1 MLKTHKKFPQV
12 LAITSLAV
20 GVLLSTA
27 QADDDSDE
35 NYRGAG
41 HSEKRGES
49 HGGKYGGENRGSSL
63 QLSKANTKW
72 KQECSNCHI
81 AYAPGL
87 LPAESWRK
95 VMAGLDKH
103 FGSDATLDAQDAK
116 EITAYL
122 VDNASNRWRAPS
134 APLRITESA
143 WFKSKHSSDEIP
155 PAVWKNPK
163 VKSPANCQACHSGA
177 EKGDFSE
184 DNVRIPK

>member
-1 MLKTHKKFPQV
+1 MLG
-12 LAITSLAV
+12 ISLSA
-20 GVLLSTA
+20 A
-27 QADDDSDE
+27 QADDDREEGYRSAGNSD
-35 NYRGAG
+35 
-41 HSEKRGES
+41 K

-63 QLSKANTKW
+63 QTIQANAKW

-81 AYAPGL
+81 AYVPGL

-95 VMAGLDKH
+95 LMAGLDKH
-103 FGSDATLDAQDAK
+103 FGSDATLDASDAK

-122 VDNASNRWRAPS
+122 VDNASNRWRAPT

-143 WFKSKHSSDEIP
+143 WFKSKHDSHEIS
-155 PAVWKNPK
+155 PAVWKNPR

-184 DNVRIPK
+184 DKVRIPK